1 MLWRGD
7 KLAPG
12 PIPLWFQIAERLRG
26 AIEGGEFGVGEKV
39 PSESDLNREFG
50 VSRTTARAALDQLEH
65 EGLIV
70 RRSGKG
76 SIVVPKRVDQPL
88 KALAGFGQDMRARG
102 LVPSYR
108 TRSVRREPADAEV
121 ADAVNARLGERI
133 VAVDR
138 VLCAYGAPM
147 AVSRSWLSPQ
157 TLGRR
162 QPPSVVELNVGSLY
176 AWLMRHCGVRIVGG
190 EEFIE
195 AAVADEP
202 TARRLEIGPGEATLV
217 ARRTMRCET
226 GAVVEYSVMR
236 YRADRYRYRIELG
249 SS

>member
-1 MLWRGD
+1 M
-7 KLAPG
+7 
-12 PIPLWFQIAERLRG
+12 
-26 AIEGGEFGVGEKV
+26 
-39 PSESDLNREFG
+39 
-50 VSRTTARAALDQLEH
+50 
-65 EGLIV
+65 
-70 RRSGKG
+70 
-76 SIVVPKRVDQPL
+76 
-88 KALAGFGQDMRARG
+88 
-102 LVPSYR
+102 
-108 TRSVRREPADAEV
+108 
-121 ADAVNARLGERI
+121 NARRGERI

-138 VLCAYGAPM
+138 VLCADGAPM

-162 QPPSVVELNVGSLY
+162 QPPSVAELNVGSLY

-195 AAVADEP
+195 AAVADES

>member
-1 MLWRGD
+1 MLWRSD
-7 KLAPG
+7 KLVSG
-12 PIPLWFQIAERLRG
+12 PIPLWFQIAERLRS
-26 AIEGGEFGVGEKV
+26 AIEKGEFGIGEKV

-65 EGLIV
+65 QGLIV

-76 SIVVPKRVDQPL
+76 SIVVPRRVDQPL
-88 KALAGFGQDMRARG
+88 KALGGFGQDMRARG

-108 TRSVRREPADAEV
+108 TRSVRRRPADAEV
-121 ADAVNARLGERI
+121 ADAMKAQRGEKI
-133 VAVDR
+133 VVVDR
-138 VLCAYGAPM
+138 DLCADGAPM
-147 AVSRSWLSPQ
+147 AVSRSWLSSQ
-157 TLGRR
+157 AIGAG
-162 QPPSVVELNVGSLY
+162 QPPSLAELNAGSLY
-176 AWLMRHCGVRIVGG
+176 AWIMRHCGARIVGG

-195 AAVADEP
+195 ASVADES
-202 TARRLEIGPGEATLV
+202 TARRLEITPGEATLV
-217 ARRTMRCET
+217 ARRTMRSET